1 MALEKSRTWKWRFE
15 TPVETIWPVLADT
28 ARFNEAAQLP
38 RQRIEEIVR
47 ADGSVRTVAR
57 ANLGPYTLAWDD
69 HPDNWVA
76 GRWLEHRRDFLNGPL
91 ASLTARLAFA
101 ADGAGSVCVYTA
113 SAVPAN
119 PFGRLML
126 AGGFFAQ
133 IGRQFAPLAKAAGA
147 FAKGERETEFD
158 CAPPK
163 LPRGGRARADALVV
177 RIERGPHGHGLARR
191 LADFVLERQD
201 VDVWAMR
208 PLKLARLW
216 GVPDRHAIEEYLL
229 ANPAITLAI
238 LI

>member
-1 MALEKSRTWKWRFE
+1 
-15 TPVETIWPVLADT
+15 
-28 ARFNEAAQLP
+28 
-38 RQRIEEIVR
+38 
-47 ADGSVRTVAR
+47 
-57 ANLGPYTLAWDD
+57 
-69 HPDNWVA
+69 
-76 GRWLEHRRDFLNGPL
+76 
-91 ASLTARLAFA
+91 
-101 ADGAGSVCVYTA
+101 
-113 SAVPAN
+113 
-119 PFGRLML
+119 ML

-201 VDVWAMR
+201 EDVWAMR

-216 GVPDRHAIEEYLL
+216 GVPDRHAIGGVSLSKPRYHIGYLDLRDCFRWCISTLL
-229 ANPAITLAI
+229 AHSLEPRSAPRKHTAIGLVITPAHACAPLSSNPPGAYVFGDVAERSKTLYPGP
-238 LI
+238 